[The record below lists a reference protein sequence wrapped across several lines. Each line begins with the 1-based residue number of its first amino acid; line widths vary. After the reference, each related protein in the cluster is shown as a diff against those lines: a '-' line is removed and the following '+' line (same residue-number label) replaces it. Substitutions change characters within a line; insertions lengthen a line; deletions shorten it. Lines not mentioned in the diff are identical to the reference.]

1 MIYCVKLSCLLW
13 CLNSRKWWKIQG
25 VDSTRVSGLCWVLHF
40 KLSSAGSVWVLTLLM
55 ATWQERVSVIQ
66 HCLQVLHCCRCHHH
80 SFCCIFFHK
89 VLRGIHKFFVFF
101 FSSLGKALGLG
112 TYYFSGKMIW
122 KPIVP
127 PVVPSVCLQT
137 QDSVL
142 SSTEQ
147 PINGHCS
154 GWNISYQP
162 CRNHPLP
169 RDLHL
174 KTWVSLTTCKDISS
188 VADIWYYLNA

>member
-66 HCLQVLHCCRCHHH
+66 LCLQVLHCCRCHHH

-89 VLRGIHKFFVFF
+89 VLRGIHKFFGFF
-101 FSSLGKALGLG
+101 FFLGQSSGVGNLLLFRKDDME
-112 TYYFSGKMIW
+112 TYSPTGRTFYMSAD
-122 KPIVP
+122 
-127 PVVPSVCLQT
+127 T
-137 QDSVL
+137 DSVL